1 MYMAMETSMVI
12 QGRSVSEEDIEQI
25 RELMRSN
32 PSWHR
37 TRLSRELC
45 QEWGWFNHR
54 GQVKDMACR
63 TLLLKL
69 EALGCFSL
77 PKRQGSCPNAY
88 RNRAIQAVFHDTR
101 PIEGSLRELS
111 PVSIEVVK
119 DTGSLSLFGFLL
131 SRYHYL
137 GYRGSVGE
145 NMKYLV
151 FDCRGRPLSCV
162 LFGSAAW
169 KVGCRDSYIGWDRAE
184 RPQRLHLVT
193 NNMRFLVLPWV
204 RIPHL
209 ASHVLGRIVRRIR
222 EDWKKSYGHEVV
234 LLETFVEVTRFRGTC
249 YRAANWRYVGRT
261 KGRSR
266 NDRYNTLRVPQ
277 KDVYVYPL
285 RSRFRE
291 ILVHG

>member
-1 MYMAMETSMVI
+1 MVI
-12 QGRSVSEEDIEQI
+12 QGRSVNKKDIEQI
-25 RELMRSN
+25 QDLIRCN

-37 TRLSRELC
+37 THLSRELC
-45 QEWGWFNHR
+45 RQWGWFNHQ

-69 EALGCFSL
+69 EALGYFAL
-77 PKRQGSCPNAY
+77 PKRQAVSPNAY
-88 RNRAIQAVFHDTR
+88 RHRAIQEVFHNTT
-101 PIEGSLRELS
+101 PIEDCVGDLMPL
-111 PVSIEVVK
+111 SIEVVK
-119 DTGSLSLFGFLL
+119 DQGLLSLFGFLL

-169 KVGCRDSYIGWDRAE
+169 KVGCRDRYIGWDKAD

-204 RIPHL
+204 RVPHL

-222 EDWKKSYGHEVV
+222 EDWEEIYGHEVV
-234 LLETFVEVTRFRGTC
+234 LLETFVDVSRFRGTC

-261 KGRSR
+261 TGRSR
-266 NDRYNTLRVPQ
+266 NDRYGTIGVHQ

-285 RSRFRE
+285 RSGFRE

>member
-1 MYMAMETSMVI
+1 MENSMVI
-12 QGRSVSEEDIEQI
+12 QGRSISLEDVAHVQ
-25 RELMRSN
+25 ELISSN
-32 PSWHR
+32 PGWNR
-37 TRLSRELC
+37 TRISRELC
-45 QEWGWFNHR
+45 REWEWFNR
-54 GQVKDMACR
+54 LGQMKDMACR

-69 EALGCFSL
+69 EALGYLTL
-77 PKRQGSCPNAY
+77 PTRQAPCPNAY
-88 RNRAIQAVFHDTR
+88 RNRSIQAVFHDTT
-101 PIEGSLRELS
+101 PIEGSLRQVR

-119 DTGSLSLFGFLL
+119 DTGSLSLFAFLL

-137 GYRGSVGE
+137 GYRGTVGE

-151 FDCRGRPLSCV
+151 CDCRGRPLSCV

-169 KVGCRDSYIGWDRAE
+169 KVGCRDSYIGWDRAQ

-222 EDWKKSYGHEVV
+222 EDWQKSYGHDVV
-234 LLETFVEVTRFRGTC
+234 LVETFVEIRRFRGTC
-249 YRAANWRYVGRT
+249 YRAANWVYVGRT

-277 KDVYVYPL
+277 KDIYVYPL

-291 ILVHG
+291 ILAHG

>member
-1 MYMAMETSMVI
+1 MENSMVI
-12 QGRSVSEEDIEQI
+12 QGRSISLEDVAHVQ
-25 RELMRSN
+25 ELISFN
-32 PSWHR
+32 PGWNR
-37 TRLSRELC
+37 TRISRELC
-45 QEWGWFNHR
+45 REWEWFNR
-54 GQVKDMACR
+54 LGQMKDMACR

-69 EALGCFSL
+69 EALGYVTL
-77 PKRQGSCPNAY
+77 PKRQRPSPNAS
-88 RNRAIQAVFHDTR
+88 RNRTIQAVFHDTT
-101 PIEGSLRELS
+101 PIEGSLRELM

-137 GYRGSVGE
+137 GYSGSVGE

-151 FDCRGRPLSCV
+151 CDCRGRPVSCV

-169 KVGCRDSYIGWDRAE
+169 KVGCRDSYIGWDRAQ

-193 NNMRFLVLPWV
+193 NNMRFLLLPWV
-204 RIPHL
+204 RVPHL

-234 LLETFVEVTRFRGTC
+234 LLETFVQVSRFRGTC
-249 YRAANWRYVGRT
+249 YRAANWHYVGRT

-285 RSRFRE
+285 RARFRE
-291 ILVHG
+291 LLVHG